1 MLRHGTIGK
10 EAASPG
16 AVGRGRYGG
25 VGSGGLWWA
34 KVEYGLFC

>member
-1 MLRHGTIGK
+1 HGTVGK

-16 AVGRGRYGG
+16 AVGRGRCGILR
-25 VGSGGLWWA
+25 SGELWWV